1 MKHILVVATS
11 VFLASCAAKKS
22 SIVSTSTNAQDS
34 TATLVETLSARI
46 DSAASVQIEVVDT
59 AFIPPADSASFT
71 GALTGKPLRFT
82 ASGFDLS
89 FEIKDSVVSIKARH
103 QPAPMTGRKYS
114 YRKDNAT
121 KSTTDWA
128 KAQSVDVQSAHSS
141 AHRETSSKAPP
152 GNSIIGLVIL
162 ALLFSGLFYF
172 KKRA

>member
-1 MKHILVVATS
+1 MKQFLVLATA

-22 SIVSTSTNAQDS
+22 SIVSTSTTAKDS
-34 TATLVETLSARI
+34 TATLVEAHSARI
-46 DSAASVQIEVVDT
+46 DSAASVHIEVVDT

-71 GALTGKPLRFT
+71 GALSGKPLRFT

-114 YRKDNAT
+114 YRKENTT
-121 KSTTDWA
+121 KSGTNWA
-128 KAQSVDVQSAHSS
+128 KAQTVDVQSTHSS
-141 AHRETSSKAPP
+141 AHQETRSKAPP
-152 GNSIIGLVIL
+152 GNSVIGLIIL